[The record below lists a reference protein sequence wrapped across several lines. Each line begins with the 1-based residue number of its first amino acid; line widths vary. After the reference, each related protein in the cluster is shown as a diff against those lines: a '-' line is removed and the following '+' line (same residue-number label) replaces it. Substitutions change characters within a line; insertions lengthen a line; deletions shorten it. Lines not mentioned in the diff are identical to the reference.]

1 MSMFDPLAD
10 LLTYGPRSLGSDK
23 FNFLFCGFGWIY
35 LLSTFLKGDIIY
47 L

>member
-23 FNFLFCGFGWIY
+23 SFLFCGFGWIY